1 MATEPTREKLIESNP
16 FVDVATHLFL
26 EDIADK
32 QGASG
37 LNNYLMSLATNLAK
51 SMPEEEYD
59 TWDEFL
65 EALKNGNSILTA
77 FEEVFMPTKNCVV
90 TRRSPFERGW
100 QEYVKRVGSF
110 SRIHEEVA
118 EYYNSAV
125 KPTAINSLHIIHQ
138 TFRAAA
144 AERITVGGKRVKYA
158 QIATVWTDGE
168 KKIIPDEWLPV
179 LLQKA
184 GISRTELNML
194 LRNNADVWLLYTE

>member
-1 MATEPTREKLIESNP
+1 MAERNREMPIESNP

-59 TWDEFL
+59 TWDEL
-65 EALKNGNSILTA
+65 LDALKSGNSILTA
-77 FEEVFMPTKNCVV
+77 FEDVFMPTKNCVV

-100 QEYVKRVGSF
+100 QEYIKRVGTF
-110 SRIHEEVA
+110 SRIHQEVA
-118 EYYNSAV
+118 EYYNSTV
-125 KPTAINSLHIIHQ
+125 KPTSINSLNIIHQ

-144 AERITVGGKRVKYA
+144 AERITVGGRQVKYA

-168 KKIIPDEWLPV
+168 KKIVPDEWLPI

-194 LRNNADVWLLYTE
+194 LRNNSDVWLLYTD

>member
-1 MATEPTREKLIESNP
+1 MATEPSREKTGESIP
-16 FVDVATHLFL
+16 FVDVAPHLFL

-65 EALKNGNSILTA
+65 QALKSGNSILTA
-77 FEEVFMPTKNCVV
+77 FEEGFMPTKNCVV

-110 SRIHEEVA
+110 SRIHEEGA
-118 EYYNSAV
+118 EDYNSTV

-144 AERITVGGKRVKYA
+144 AARITVGGKRVKYA
-158 QIATVWTDGE
+158 QIATVW
-168 KKIIPDEWLPV
+168 
-179 LLQKA
+179 A
-184 GISRTELNML
+184 GGGQEMG
-194 LRNNADVWLLYTE
+194 AGA

>member
-1 MATEPTREKLIESNP
+1 MTERARDLLIPSNG

-51 SMPEEEYD
+51 SMPEEEYES
-59 TWDEFL
+59 WDGFL
-65 EALKNGNSILTA
+65 EALKSGNSILSA
-77 FEEVFMPTKNCVV
+77 FEEVFLPTKNCVV

-100 QEYVKRVGSF
+100 QEYIKRIGSF

-118 EYYNSAV
+118 EYYNSTV
-125 KPTAINSLHIIHQ
+125 KPTALNSMHIIHQ

-144 AERITVGGKRVKYA
+144 SQRIRVGGDPVHYA

-168 KKIIPDEWLPV
+168 KKIVPDEWLPV
-179 LLQKA
+179 LLAKA
-184 GISRTELNML
+184 GVSKTELNML
-194 LRNNADVWLLYTE
+194 LRNNSDVWLLYQE

>member
-1 MATEPTREKLIESNP
+1 MVTTAAREKLIESNP
-16 FVDVATHLFL
+16 FVDVATHLLL

-65 EALKNGNSILTA
+65 EALRNGNSILTA
-77 FEEVFMPTKNCVV
+77 FEDVFMPTKNCVV

-100 QEYVKRVGSF
+100 QEYIKRVGSF

-118 EYYNSAV
+118 EYYNSNV

-138 TFRAAA
+138 TFRAVAA
-144 AERITVGGKRVKYA
+144 DRISVAGKRVKYA
-158 QIATVWTDGE
+158 QIATVWTDGAR
-168 KKIIPDEWLPV
+168 KIAPDEWLPV
-179 LLQKA
+179 LLAKA

-194 LRNNADVWLLYTE
+194 LRNNADVWLLYTD

>member
-1 MATEPTREKLIESNP
+1 MVTTAAREKLIESNP

-65 EALKNGNSILTA
+65 EALKSGNSIMTA
-77 FEEVFMPTKNCVV
+77 FEDVFMPTKNCVV

-100 QEYVKRVGSF
+100 QEYIKRVGSF

-118 EYYNSAV
+118 AYYNSNV

-138 TFRAAA
+138 TFRGVAAD
-144 AERITVGGKRVKYA
+144 RISVGGKRVKYA
-158 QIATVWTDGE
+158 QIATVWTDGA
-168 KKIIPDEWLPV
+168 KKIVPDEWLPV

>member
-1 MATEPTREKLIESNP
+1 MATEPAREKLIESNP

-65 EALKNGNSILTA
+65 EALKSGNSILTA
-77 FEEVFMPTKNCVV
+77 FEDVFMPTKNCVV

-110 SRIHEEVA
+110 SRMHEEVA
-118 EYYNSAV
+118 EYYNSTV
-125 KPTAINSLHIIHQ
+125 KPTALNSLHIIHQ

-144 AERITVGGKRVKYA
+144 ADRITVGGKRVRYA
-158 QIATVWTDGE
+158 QIATAWTDGR
-168 KKIIPDEWLPV
+168 KKIVPDEWLPV

-184 GISRTELNML
+184 GISRTQLNML
-194 LRNNADVWLLYTE
+194 LRNNADVWLSYTD

>member
-1 MATEPTREKLIESNP
+1 MAAEPARDRLIESNP

-65 EALKNGNSILTA
+65 EALKSGNSILTT

-144 AERITVGGKRVKYA
+144 SDRITVGGKRVKYA
-158 QIATVWTDGE
+158 QVATVWTDGE
-168 KKIIPDEWLPV
+168 KKIVPDEWLPV

>member
-1 MATEPTREKLIESNP
+1 MASERGTDGPIESNP

-59 TWDEFL
+59 SWDEFL
-65 EALKNGNSILTA
+65 EALRNGNSILTA

-100 QEYVKRVGSF
+100 LEYVKRVGTF
-110 SRIHEEVA
+110 SRIHDDVA
-118 EYYNSAV
+118 EYYNSVV

-158 QIATVWTDGE
+158 QVATVWTDGT
-168 KKIIPDEWLPV
+168 KKIVPDEWLPV
-179 LLQKA
+179 LLEKA